1 MCRMYVYICEL
12 FCNSKS
18 YNMTNFAALYDL
30 QVCLDYWNSLVLE
43 LFEPHH
49 NLDTPAATVNM
60 MGLQVECIYY
70 EMVVVKWINVVVS

>member
-1 MCRMYVYICEL
+1 
-12 FCNSKS
+12 
-18 YNMTNFAALYDL
+18 
-30 QVCLDYWNSLVLE
+30 LDYWNSLVLE

-70 EMVVVKWINVVVS
+70 QMVVVKWINVVVS

>member
-1 MCRMYVYICEL
+1 
-12 FCNSKS
+12 
-18 YNMTNFAALYDL
+18 MTNYAALYDL

-70 EMVVVKWINVVVS
+70 QMVVV